1 MRHAAVAYAASVH
14 ACDLMSWRHL
24 ISTATHVSLPMA
36 VALAA
41 AERCDDAV
49 DYMIPQG
56 WPLQAI
62 SVVRA
67 AGFRHHDLFD
77 MPKQADK
84 NSKYPPAATNDP
96 PRSEGRD

>member
-1 MRHAAVAYAASVH
+1 
-14 ACDLMSWRHL
+14 MSWPHL
-24 ISTATHVSLPMA
+24 ISTATHVSLPRA

-41 AERCDDAV
+41 AERCDDAAA
-49 DYMIPQG
+49 YLLPHG

-77 MPKQADK
+77 MPKQAGK
-84 NSKYPPAATNDP
+84 HSKYRAAATNDP
-96 PRSEGRD
+96 PRSEG